1 MPNTIKPYFDILAKP
16 TIIEQLGYPGWDPIC
31 FINTNEGF
39 QYYLPALARLCLKTG
54 EEYYLSQFLFHLN
67 PERIHSLSLTQRQLL
82 ADFLERLIDWMPD
95 EIDRHFDT
103 DEILDKIIT
112 LI

>member
-1 MPNTIKPYFDILAKP
+1 MNVPNMIKPYFDILAKP

-54 EEYYLSQFLFHLN
+54 EEYYLDEGVWGSYSAASIPYGLGVGTWTPLSQYEVLDVLD
-67 PERIHSLSLTQRQLL
+67 IDSLPS
-82 ADFLERLIDWMPD
+82 W
-95 EIDRHFDT
+95 
-103 DEILDKIIT
+103 
-112 LI
+112 